1 MSEIKRNGHG
11 AMDMTQGS
19 PTRLIVLFSLPLL
32 AGNVL
37 QQLYNMVDSVV
48 VGNYVGSSALTA
60 VGAGFSIMFLI
71 SSLFLG
77 FSMGATIM
85 IAQYVGAGDQGAVG
99 RTVDT
104 IYSALLVIIV
114 PLTLLGVLA
123 SGPLLTLIRVPQEAY
138 EQARTYC
145 MVVLGGIVGTLG
157 YNMNS
162 GIMRGLGD
170 SRTPLIFLF
179 IACVINI
186 VLDLVFVLVFSWGV
200 FGVALATIL
209 AQICS
214 WVFGIF
220 YINRKYPFLHI
231 RLFRM
236 RLDRRLLGQVIR
248 LGIPSAIQECQFAVG
263 ILIMQALIN
272 GFGNDFAAGFTAAN
286 KIDTFAF
293 MPIESFSIAA
303 TTYVGQN
310 MGAGRLDRVQTGTR
324 RALVLGTLVCL
335 AMSAVVLP
343 LRRPLLML
351 FNREPGVVAAGE
363 AYLLRALSLMFI
375 LAMMF
380 IMNGVLRGAGGQ
392 RPAEHGREVVSPAL
406 LHKARLRIEWPHA
419 VELVR
424 VLLRE
429 GVAPALHGL
438 HVDHHR
444 ALELPG
450 PGQHVDQPVQVVA
463 VDGPQVGE
471 AHVLKQGAAGPQGL
485 FQGRLDLVV
494 EPVQRVLHGVL
505 SEQAPVPL
513 LEMVVG
519 GLGADLA
526 QMAVHRPHVGVDGH
540 AVVVEKDDQGL
551 AGGTGVVEALIGQSS
566 GQGAVPDQRQN
577 TVIQVL

>member
-1 MSEIKRNGHG
+1 
-11 AMDMTQGS
+11 
-19 PTRLIVLFSLPLL
+19 
-32 AGNVL
+32 
-37 QQLYNMVDSVV
+37 
-48 VGNYVGSSALTA
+48 
-60 VGAGFSIMFLI
+60 
-71 SSLFLG
+71 
-77 FSMGATIM
+77 
-85 IAQYVGAGDQGAVG
+85 
-99 RTVDT
+99 
-104 IYSALLVIIV
+104 
-114 PLTLLGVLA
+114 
-123 SGPLLTLIRVPQEAY
+123 
-138 EQARTYC
+138 
-145 MVVLGGIVGTLG
+145 
-157 YNMNS
+157 
-162 GIMRGLGD
+162 MRGLGD

-380 IMNGVLRGAGGQ
+380 IMNGVLRGAGATTVPMVASIISLWAARIPVAYALAYFFG
-392 RPAEHGREVVSPAL
+392 PEEIYWAYPIGWALGLLICVVSYCRGRW
-406 LHKARLRIEWPHA
+406 KDKCI
-419 VELVR
+419 
-424 VLLRE
+424 
-429 GVAPALHGL
+429 
-438 HVDHHR
+438 
-444 ALELPG
+444 
-450 PGQHVDQPVQVVA
+450 
-463 VDGPQVGE
+463 VG
-471 AHVLKQGAAGPQGL
+471 
-485 FQGRLDLVV
+485 
-494 EPVQRVLHGVL
+494 
-505 SEQAPVPL
+505 QAPQ
-513 LEMVVG
+513 E
-519 GLGADLA
+519 
-526 QMAVHRPHVGVDGH
+526 
-540 AVVVEKDDQGL
+540 
-551 AGGTGVVEALIGQSS
+551 
-566 GQGAVPDQRQN
+566 
-577 TVIQVL
+577 

>member
-1 MSEIKRNGHG
+1 MEK
-11 AMDMTQGS
+11 DMT
-19 PTRLIVLFSLPLL
+19 
-32 AGNVL
+32 AGTPGKIIFNFTMPIFIGNIF
-37 QQLYNMVDSVV
+37 QQFYNMADTVIVGKF
-48 VGNYVGSSALTA
+48 VGNAALAA
-60 VGAGFSIMFLI
+60 VGACGTLVFLI
-71 SSLFLG
+71 IGFLQGVTAG
-77 FSMGATIM
+77 FTVVT
-85 IAQYVGAGDQGAVG
+85 AQHFGAGNMKAMKKSVASGAVLTG
-99 RTVDT
+99 IVTV
-104 IYSALLVIIV
+104 I
-114 PLTLLGVLA
+114 LTLLSMISMAKVLHLMNTP
-123 SGPLLTLIRVPQEAY
+123 SDMYGEAY
-138 EQARTYC
+138 GYI
-145 MVVLGGIVGTLG
+145 MVICGGIVAQAL
-157 YNMNS
+157 YNYLAS
-162 GIMRGLGD
+162 VLRALGD
-170 SRTPLIFLF
+170 SKRPLYFLV
-179 IACVINI
+179 IAALLNI

-380 IMNGVLRGAGGQ
+380 IMNGVLRGAGATTVPMVASIISLWAARIPVAYALAYFFG
-392 RPAEHGREVVSPAL
+392 PEEIYWAYPIGWALGLLICVVSYCRGRW
-406 LHKARLRIEWPHA
+406 KDKCI
-419 VELVR
+419 
-424 VLLRE
+424 
-429 GVAPALHGL
+429 
-438 HVDHHR
+438 
-444 ALELPG
+444 
-450 PGQHVDQPVQVVA
+450 
-463 VDGPQVGE
+463 VG
-471 AHVLKQGAAGPQGL
+471 
-485 FQGRLDLVV
+485 
-494 EPVQRVLHGVL
+494 
-505 SEQAPVPL
+505 QAPQ
-513 LEMVVG
+513 E
-519 GLGADLA
+519 
-526 QMAVHRPHVGVDGH
+526 
-540 AVVVEKDDQGL
+540 
-551 AGGTGVVEALIGQSS
+551 
-566 GQGAVPDQRQN
+566 
-577 TVIQVL
+577 

>member
-1 MSEIKRNGHG
+1 M
-11 AMDMTQGS
+11 
-19 PTRLIVLFSLPLL
+19 
-32 AGNVL
+32 
-37 QQLYNMVDSVV
+37 
-48 VGNYVGSSALTA
+48 
-60 VGAGFSIMFLI
+60 
-71 SSLFLG
+71 
-77 FSMGATIM
+77 
-85 IAQYVGAGDQGAVG
+85 
-99 RTVDT
+99 
-104 IYSALLVIIV
+104 
-114 PLTLLGVLA
+114 
-123 SGPLLTLIRVPQEAY
+123 
-138 EQARTYC
+138 
-145 MVVLGGIVGTLG
+145 
-157 YNMNS
+157 
-162 GIMRGLGD
+162 
-170 SRTPLIFLF
+170 
-179 IACVINI
+179 
-186 VLDLVFVLVFSWGV
+186 LVFSWGV

-380 IMNGVLRGAGGQ
+380 IMNGVLRGAGATTVPMVASIISLWAARIPVAYALAYFFG
-392 RPAEHGREVVSPAL
+392 PEEIYWAYPIGWALGLLICVVSYC
-406 LHKARLRIEWPHA
+406 R
-419 VELVR
+419 
-424 VLLRE
+424 
-429 GVAPALHGL
+429 
-438 HVDHHR
+438 
-444 ALELPG
+444 
-450 PGQHVDQPVQVVA
+450 
-463 VDGPQVGE
+463 
-471 AHVLKQGAAGPQGL
+471 
-485 FQGRLDLVV
+485 GRW
-494 EPVQRVLHGVL
+494 
-505 SEQAPVPL
+505 
-513 LEMVVG
+513 
-519 GLGADLA
+519 
-526 QMAVHRPHVGVDGH
+526 
-540 AVVVEKDDQGL
+540 KDKCI
-551 AGGTGVVEALIGQSS
+551 VS
-566 GQGAVPDQRQN
+566 
-577 TVIQVL
+577 